1 MEWSLFVTNL
11 RTLKNR
17 RAFIKQASTLTA
29 GIWAWPLIDEQFAA
43 YASERVAE
51 FKSIPPADLASD
63 EDFWSWV
70 RHNYTASSNL
80 INLNNGGV
88 SPHPKMV
95 QDAVQR
101 FTELSNEAPSYYMWR
116 IFEKGKESIREK
128 LGQLAGVPG
137 EEIAINRNTTEALDT
152 MIFGLD
158 MKKGDEFVTSN
169 FVYPNMNQAW
179 KQRELREGI
188 VRRIAKLPMPST
200 DTEAIVKAYTDQFT
214 SKTKVVLIEHV
225 VNWTGQVLPVRAIAD
240 AAKERG
246 ILVMVDGAHS
256 FAHLEFKIPD
266 LNCDFFGTSLH
277 KWLCAPFGTGMLWM
291 KKEHIAS
298 HWALFPGPEPSSD
311 DIRKFEHQGTR
322 DVPAELA
329 IGQAIDFHLSIGA
342 ERKFQRLHYLKQYWV
357 ERCKDL
363 PGIQFW
369 CPEDPA
375 FSGALTTFGFE
386 GKTGPELHNYLW
398 QEARIHTTPIQHEG
412 VDGVRVTP
420 NVYTSIQEMDVLV
433 NAIKAMA

>member
-1 MEWSLFVTNL
+1 
-11 RTLKNR
+11 LKNR
-17 RAFIKQASTLTA
+17 RTFLKQISALSA
-29 GIWAWPLIDEQFAA
+29 GVWAWPLIDDRFAA
-43 YASERVAE
+43 EAKTILE
-51 FKSIPPADLASD
+51 KSALHPESSFANQ

-88 SPHPKMV
+88 SPHPKVV

-116 IFEKGKESIREK
+116 IFEKGKESIRTK
-128 LGQLAGVPG
+128 LAQLAGVSE

-158 MKKGDEFVTSN
+158 MQKGDEFVASN
-169 FVYPNMNQAW
+169 FIYPNMNQAW

-188 VRRIAKLPMPST
+188 VRKVATIPMPST
-200 DTEAIVKAYTDQFT
+200 DTAAIVKAYTDQFT

-240 AAKERG
+240 EAKSRG

-256 FAHLEFKIPD
+256 FAHLDFKIPD
-266 LNCDFFGTSLH
+266 LGCDFFATSLH
-277 KWLCAPFGTGMLWM
+277 KWLSAPFGTGMLWM
-291 KKEHIAS
+291 RRPLIS
-298 HWALFPGPEPSSD
+298 NHWALFPGPEPKSS

-329 IGQAIDFHLSIGA
+329 IGQAIDFHESIGA
-342 ERKFQRLHYLKQYWV
+342 ARKFERLHYLKQYWV
-357 ERCKDL
+357 TKCKDVE
-363 PGIQFW
+363 GIKFW
-369 CPEDPA
+369 CPEDPK
-375 FSGALTTFGFE
+375 FSGALTTFSLE
-386 GKTGPELHNYLW
+386 GKTGSAIHDHLW
-398 QEARIHTTPIQHEG
+398 STHRIHSTPIQHEG
-412 VDGVRVTP
+412 IDGVRITP
-420 NVYTSIQEMDVLV
+420 HVYTSTNELDLLV
-433 NAIKAMA
+433 SSIKMLAKG

>member
-1 MEWSLFVTNL
+1 MKDR
-11 RTLKNR
+11 RT
-17 RAFIKQASTLTA
+17 FIKQVSALGA
-29 GIWAWPLIDEQFAA
+29 GLWAWPLIDQA
-43 YASERVAE
+43 YAAEAADFMKDVQLTPPSE
-51 FKSIPPADLASD
+51 LATN

-88 SPHPKMV
+88 SPHPTVV
-95 QDAVQR
+95 QDAVAR
-101 FTELSNEAPSYYMWR
+101 FTALSNEAPSYYMWR
-116 IFEKGKESIREK
+116 VFEKGRESIREK
-128 LGQLAGVPG
+128 LGELAGVSA

-158 MKKGDEFVTSN
+158 MQKGDEFVTSN

-188 VRRIAKLPMPST
+188 VRKVAKLPMPST
-200 DTEAIVKAYTDQFT
+200 DTTAIVKAYTDQFT

-225 VNWTGQVLPVRAIAD
+225 INWTGQVLPVAAIA
-240 AAKERG
+240 AEAKKRG

-256 FAHLEFKIPD
+256 FAHLVFKIPD

-291 KKEHIAS
+291 KKEHIAK

-311 DIRKFEHQGTR
+311 DVRKFEHQGTR
-322 DVPAELA
+322 DIPAELA
-329 IGQAIDFHLSIGA
+329 IGQAIDFHNSIGS
-342 ERKFQRLHYLKQYWV
+342 ERKFERLHYLKQYWV
-357 ERCKDL
+357 TRVKDR

-375 FSGALTTFGFE
+375 FSGALTTFGIE
-386 GKTGPELHNYLW
+386 GMTGPEIHNYLW
-398 QEARIHTTPIQHEG
+398 QEARIHTTPITHEG
-412 VDGVRVTP
+412 VEGVRVTP
-420 NVYTSIQEMDVLV
+420 NVYTSISDLDKLI
-433 NAIKAMA
+433 ATILKIS